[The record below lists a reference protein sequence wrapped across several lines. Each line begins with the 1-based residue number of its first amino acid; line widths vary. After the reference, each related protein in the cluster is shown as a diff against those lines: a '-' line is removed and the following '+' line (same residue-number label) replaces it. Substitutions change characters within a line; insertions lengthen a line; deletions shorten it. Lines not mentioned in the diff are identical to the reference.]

1 MQLAHT
7 NDKGLGMAI
16 RLKQKGENDFLML
29 EKEAEIGG
37 TWRVN
42 NDPGCGCDVQS
53 HLYSFSF
60 EPNPNWTRMFAKQ
73 DEIKTYLK
81 GCRGKHCLQDQTLL
95 ETEIIRL
102 TWHERIADPFDPVSA
117 PGHPFHA
124 PGREVLTQAQ
134 GGRGIQGGGVN
145 VGRAEV
151 RSPTQR
157 SRAIRE
163 CWASLST
170 NLRALP
176 PDSPCDTRSD
186 IRTTSG
192 IDIRKTG
199 QRVFPVSMPT
209 K

>member
-7 NDKGLGMAI
+7 KNEGLGMAI
-16 RLKQKGENDFLML
+16 RPKQKGENDFLMF
-29 EKEAEIGG
+29 EKKTEIGG

-53 HLYSFSF
+53 HLYSFAF

-73 DEIKTYLK
+73 DEIKTYLE
-81 GCRGKHCLQDQTLL
+81 GCWEKYRLQDQTLL

-102 TWHERIADPFDPVSA
+102 TRHDRIADAFAPVSA
-117 PGHPFHA
+117 SGHPFHA
-124 PGREVLTQAQ
+124 PGREVRTQAQ
-134 GGRGIQGGGVN
+134 GGRGIRGRGVN

-151 RSPTQR
+151 RSPTQWV
-157 SRAIRE
+157 RAIRE
-163 CWASLST
+163 CWVSLST
-170 NLRALP
+170 NLRALL
-176 PDSPCDTRSD
+176 PDRPCITRSD

-192 IDIRKTG
+192 MDIRKTG
-199 QRVFPVSMPT
+199 QRVFPASMPS